1 MIKTYPYNMIQWL
14 LFFYCYCFLGWCIES
29 TIVSFTKKRL
39 VNRGFLHGP
48 MLPIYGTGALMVLI
62 CTIPVK
68 EHMAL
73 VYVCGMIGATIL
85 EYITGWGMEKLL
97 KVRYWDYSNEVLN
110 FNGYVCLKASLFWGF
125 LSIFMTYVVHEPI
138 AHIVLSIPRIVS
150 EVLVC
155 FISILF
161 LSDVCISAKTAFD
174 FARLLEKMQKLRTE
188 LDGLSERVKEE
199 YMRAMKERS
208 AEAIGSMVERSINV
222 KENLRGL
229 SDSAKEKQTL
239 ILEFLKDRSKE
250 TKAKIPDNWKK
261 QEIAEQ
267 FYQLQE
273 HTRKEIAERFQALQ
287 GEKSDLLKKL
297 INRERKLI
305 RRHPSAVSIRF
316 KEVFEEVKT
325 VIEEKNK
332 KKRDE

>member
-1 MIKTYPYNMIQWL
+1 M
-14 LFFYCYCFLGWCIES
+14 ER
-29 TIVSFTKKRL
+29 RL

-48 MLPIYGTGALMVLI
+48 MLPLYGTGAIMVLI

-68 EHMAL
+68 EHVAL

-97 KVRYWDYSNEVLN
+97 KVRYWDYSNDVLN
-110 FNGYVCLKASLFWGF
+110 FNGYICLKASLFWGF
-125 LSIFMTYVVHEPI
+125 LSIFLTYVVHDPI
-138 AHIVLSIPRIVS
+138 ANIVLSMPRTVS

-155 FISILF
+155 VISISF
-161 LSDVCISAKTAFD
+161 LIDVCISAKTAFD
-174 FARLLEKMQKLRTE
+174 FARLLEKMQKLRME
-188 LDGLSERVKEE
+188 LDGLSERIKEE
-199 YMRAMKERS
+199 SMRAMKERS

-229 SDSAKEKQTL
+229 SDSAKEKHTL
-239 ILEFLKDRSKE
+239 ILEFLKDVSKE

-273 HTRKEIAERFQALQ
+273 NTRKEIAERFQALQ

-297 INRERKLI
+297 SNGERKLI

>member
-1 MIKTYPYNMIQWL
+1 M
-14 LFFYCYCFLGWCIES
+14 ER
-29 TIVSFTKKRL
+29 RL

-48 MLPIYGTGALMVLI
+48 MLPIYGTGAIMVLI

-68 EHMAL
+68 EHVAL
-73 VYVCGMIGATIL
+73 GYVCGMIGATIL

-97 KVRYWDYSNEVLN
+97 KVRYWDYSNDVLN
-110 FNGYVCLKASLFWGF
+110 FNGYICLKASLFWGF
-125 LSIFMTYVVHEPI
+125 LSIFLTYVVHDPI
-138 AHIVLSIPRIVS
+138 ANIVLSMPRTVS

-155 FISILF
+155 VISISF
-161 LSDVCISAKTAFD
+161 LIDVCISAKTAFD
-174 FARLLEKMQKLRTE
+174 FARLLEKMQKLRME
-188 LDGLSERVKEE
+188 LDGLSERIKEE
-199 YMRAMKERS
+199 SMRAMKERS
-208 AEAIGSMVERSINV
+208 AEAIGGMVERSINM

-239 ILEFLKDRSKE
+239 IFEFLKDISKE

-273 HTRKEIAERFQALQ
+273 NTRKEIAERFQALQ

-297 INRERKLI
+297 SNGERKLI